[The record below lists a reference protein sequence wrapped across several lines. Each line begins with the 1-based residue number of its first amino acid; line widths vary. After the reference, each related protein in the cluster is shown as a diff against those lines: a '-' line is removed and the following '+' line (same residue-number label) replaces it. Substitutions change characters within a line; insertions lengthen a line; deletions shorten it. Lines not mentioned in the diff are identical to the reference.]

1 MNKKDVSII
10 ITLYK
15 TPVKRLKSLNQYRK
29 YPIMIFDQEPED
41 NSKEKISKI
50 LNLKFD
56 YYYSKKNIGNSKSTN
71 FLLKKVKTKYC
82 LFTQA
87 DITIDKT
94 SLNNLIVTI
103 KKNKDVIFAGPVFKK
118 KTKVRKKNN
127 SQNYEIN
134 NHLNAS
140 CMLCDV
146 KKVKKIGFFDEDFF
160 LYWNDEDLM
169 KRVNKTNFKMI
180 KVLNSFAN
188 HESSQSSI
196 NITSTDIIRSMHFK
210 CGELIFDYKYN
221 KLRFIKIFRQL
232 ITNFIFLFINSL
244 LFSKQRLILNYA
256 NLLGITIFL
265 KFYLRK
271 KLKLL

>member
-1 MNKKDVSII
+1 MNKDVSII

-15 TPVKRLKSLNQYRK
+15 TPLKKLKLLNQYRN
-29 YPIMIFDQEPED
+29 YPIIIFDQAPKYD
-41 NSKEKISKI
+41 SKEKIKKI

-56 YYYSKKNIGNSKSTN
+56 YYYSEKNIGNSKSTN

-87 DITIDKT
+87 DITIDKI
-94 SLNNLIVTI
+94 SLKNLIIAI
-103 KKNKDVIFAGPVFKK
+103 KKNKGVIFAGPVFKK
-118 KTKVRKKNN
+118 KTKIGKKNS
-127 SQNYEIN
+127 SQYYEIN
-134 NHLNAS
+134 SYLDAS

-146 KKVKKIGFFDEDFF
+146 KKVKRIGFFDEDFF

-196 NITSTDIIRSMHFK
+196 NNTSTDIIRSMHFK

-232 ITNFIFLFINSL
+232 IKNFIFLFINSL
-244 LFSKQRLILNYA
+244 LFSKQKLVLNYA
-256 NLLGITIFL
+256 YLLGITIFL
-265 KFYLRK
+265 KFYIGK
-271 KLKLL
+271 KLKL

>member
-41 NSKEKISKI
+41 NSKEKIRKI

-118 KTKVRKKNN
+118 K
-127 SQNYEIN
+127 
-134 NHLNAS
+134 
-140 CMLCDV
+140 
-146 KKVKKIGFFDEDFF
+146 
-160 LYWNDEDLM
+160 
-169 KRVNKTNFKMI
+169 NK
-180 KVLNSFAN
+180 
-188 HESSQSSI
+188 
-196 NITSTDIIRSMHFK
+196 
-210 CGELIFDYKYN
+210 G
-221 KLRFIKIFRQL
+221 
-232 ITNFIFLFINSL
+232 
-244 LFSKQRLILNYA
+244 
-256 NLLGITIFL
+256 
-265 KFYLRK
+265 
-271 KLKLL
+271 

>member
-29 YPIMIFDQEPED
+29 YPIMIFDQDPED

-94 SLNNLIVTI
+94 SLNNLILMI

-118 KTKVRKKNN
+118 KTKIRKKNN
-127 SQNYEIN
+127 IQNYEIN

-196 NITSTDIIRSMHFK
+196 NITSTDVIRSMHFK

-244 LFSKQRLILNYA
+244 LFSKQRLVLNYA

-265 KFYLRK
+265 KFYLGK